1 MIEVNISTAPCTE
14 PKILIGR
21 QCENDAVKIVFDL
34 SYLIQTFGDGTA
46 VLVHQR
52 VSDDAPYAVT
62 ATQNGSKL
70 EWSVSNTDNAYVG
83 VGQAELRWTVGDALA
98 KTIIYKTWVTKSITA
113 DLTIPSAYQSWYD
126 QMIAYID
133 QLKVDSDARLV
144 QAVEDAE
151 DAAEAAGTSE
161 TNAANSATNAAT
173 SETNAA
179 NSATAAG
186 TSETNAANSATSAAA
201 SAAAAAQS
209 AASSGYMWFTIEDDG
224 HLYLDKTDN
233 VDVDFSIGTDG
244 HLYVEANA

>member
-52 VSDDAPYAVT
+52 VRDDAPYAVT
-62 ATQNGSKL
+62 ATRNGSNL

-126 QMIAYID
+126 AMIEYID
-133 QLKVDSDARLV
+133 QLKVETDEELA
-144 QAVEDAE
+144 QAVADAE
-151 DAAEAAGTSE
+151 MYAERAE
-161 TNAANSATNAAT
+161 Q
-173 SETNAA
+173 
-179 NSATAAG
+179 
-186 TSETNAANSATSAAA
+186 AA
-201 SAAAAAQS
+201 STA
-209 AASSGYMWFTIEDDG
+209 GYMYFYIDENGDLIYQRTA
-224 HLYLDKTDN
+224 N
-233 VDVDFSIGTDG
+233 VDVNFYLSDG
-244 HLYVEANA
+244 DLYVSEA